1 MIGGVEGA
9 GAPWWLAAS
18 AVALW
23 LLRETWGAVL
33 ARRKERTETDANVDL
48 LNGLVERVKSLETS
62 QAEVVKQYN
71 EEVRLRMKAQE
82 DAHRLRLRVI
92 SLESALK
99 QLGVVVPP
107 RRGADGMNRVL
118 LALLLGLSVLIIW
131 QRGSVAQAHRAADIA
146 SAARD
151 KARDERDA
159 AAAALA
165 DANAVLALERASA
178 QAANR
183 LAATYEKE
191 KDDAQKDSDRLVAD
205 LRAGNQ
211 RLHQRWQAVVATAE
225 LSAAAA
231 AASQPDGR
239 ADDRIE
245 SAGRAIGAAAQCDAQ
260 VRALQAYALLCTGGS
275 K

>member
-1 MIGGVEGA
+1 
-9 GAPWWLAAS
+9 
-18 AVALW
+18 
-23 LLRETWGAVL
+23 
-33 ARRKERTETDANVDL
+33 
-48 LNGLVERVKSLETS
+48 
-62 QAEVVKQYN
+62 
-71 EEVRLRMKAQE
+71 
-82 DAHRLRLRVI
+82 
-92 SLESALK
+92 
-99 QLGVVVPP
+99 
-107 RRGADGMNRVL
+107 MNRVL
-118 LALLLGLSVLIIW
+118 LALLLGLSALVIW

-159 AAAALA
+159 AATALA
-165 DANAVLALERASA
+165 DANAVLALERAGA

-211 RLHQRWQAVVATAE
+211 RLHQRWQAIVATAE
-225 LSAAAA
+225 LSAAVA

-260 VRALQAYALLCTGGS
+260 VRALQSYALLCTGGS